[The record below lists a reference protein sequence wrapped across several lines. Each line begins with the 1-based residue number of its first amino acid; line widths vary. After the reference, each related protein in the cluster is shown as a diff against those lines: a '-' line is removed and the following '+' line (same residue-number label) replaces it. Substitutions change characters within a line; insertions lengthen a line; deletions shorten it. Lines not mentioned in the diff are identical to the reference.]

1 MHYVIIGLIII
12 LLLAGAAALVL
23 GRQGINR
30 TTLVFAWLVLV
41 ATTGF
46 IYLAGR
52 VGERE
57 RVWRGGKSEQ
67 PAQRLTQPY
76 MGNLPAKSFLL
87 PIRLNTDT
95 QTTELRQKIL
105 QLGGTLSTAKT
116 IRRDVD
122 VVVVDD
128 LDKIPPRAKELDIEA
143 IDQSG
148 IDDAVAQTLGG
159 LNTAIVHTQRKQTRL
174 ETWRNRNWKTAAFAP
189 PKVEPDEAKPGL

>member
-57 RVWRGGKSEQ
+57 RVWREKIRTTRAEIDTTLYGEFAGKKFFIADQ
-67 PAQRLTQPY
+67 AD
-76 MGNLPAKSFLL
+76 
-87 PIRLNTDT
+87 TDT
-95 QTTELRQKIL
+95 QTTELA
-105 QLGGTLSTAKT
+105 SEDPA
-116 IRRDVD
+116 
-122 VVVVDD
+122 
-128 LDKIPPRAKELDIEA
+128 
-143 IDQSG
+143 
-148 IDDAVAQTLGG
+148 
-159 LNTAIVHTQRKQTRL
+159 TR
-174 ETWRNRNWKTAAFAP
+174 WHS
-189 PKVEPDEAKPGL
+189 